1 MANPNIVN
9 VTVINGKTTAV
20 TPPNSNA
27 TVLVNNTSGSNK
39 IYKINSILASNQSSI
54 AASASVALYTNG
66 SVSQGGLP
74 AGGNSFPLV
83 ANISVP
89 STATLIVTDKSTGF
103 YLEEANSI
111 SVTSS
116 TANALVF
123 SVSYEEIS

>member
-9 VTVINGKTTAV
+9 VTVINGKTTALIPA
-20 TPPNSNA
+20 TGNA
-27 TVLVNNTSGSNK
+27 TILVNNSSGSNK
-39 IYKINSILASNQSSI
+39 VYKINSLLATNQSGT
-54 AASASVALYTNG
+54 AAAATVALYTNG
-66 SVSQGGLP
+66 SVAQGGAP
-74 AGGNSFPLV
+74 SGGTAFPLV

-89 STATLIVTDKSTGF
+89 TTATLIVTDKSTGF

-111 SVTSS
+111 SVTTG

>member
-9 VTVINGKTTAV
+9 VTIINGKTTAV
-20 TPPNSNA
+20 TPPNANA
-27 TVLVNNTSGSNK
+27 TVLINNTSGSNK
-39 IYKINSILASNQSSI
+39 VYKINSILASNQSGS
-54 AASASVALYTNG
+54 AAAASVALYTNG
-66 SVSQGGLP
+66 SVGQGSAP
-74 AGGNSFPLV
+74 AGGTSFPLV

-89 STATLIVTDKSTGF
+89 STATLIVTDKATGF

-116 TANALVF
+116 TANAIVF